1 MPFDKDLVLND
12 GTVAVT
18 ANGQGTGLLVGPTV
32 NPLTVDVVCTAKSGT
47 TPTMDLTIQGSYDNS
62 TYYPL
67 VKFPQYNAIG
77 VYRRKIPPNDYL
89 YIRPDYAVGG
99 TTPSFTQKV
108 LLTVGG
114 VDKKIG

>member
-1 MPFDKDLVLND
+1 MPFDKDLIIND
-12 GTVAVT
+12 GTTAVT
-18 ANGQGTGLLVGPTV
+18 ADGQSTGKQIGPTV
-32 NPLTVDVVCTAKSGT
+32 NELTVEVICTAKSGT

-77 VYRRKIPPNDYL
+77 VYRRKLPANDYE
-89 YIRPDYAVGG
+89 YVRADYDVGG

-108 LLTVGG
+108 MLTVGG
-114 VDKKIG
+114 VDSKVG